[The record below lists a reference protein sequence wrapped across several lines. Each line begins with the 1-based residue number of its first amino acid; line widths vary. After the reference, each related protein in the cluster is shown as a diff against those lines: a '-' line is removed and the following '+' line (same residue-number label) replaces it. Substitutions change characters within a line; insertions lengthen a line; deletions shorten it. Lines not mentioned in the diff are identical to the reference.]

1 MKIEIFTKCLNTTDT
16 ENISRKDFFMSL
28 VWSNNNKDLIRELY
42 PQRFNLT
49 VTLNNIGTFTP
60 DNVTVMLE
68 KFEGGSWTEVKAIR
82 FLDVNSPT
90 FSETIGSEPHNI
102 PEQNSLK
109 LRAKI
114 AHQGRTYYSN
124 EINYLKLETPS
135 FRFTG
140 GIKTEGVNHNA
151 YKQIVDTSIC
161 AENTISVPV
170 VAKFQLINEVV
181 LTEEQIIT
189 VKNKK
194 YIVRLVDVT
203 QGRRVVLTQN
213 IQNQPTEAEGRRY
226 IFIFNSTIDSL
237 QHTANNLFQFEVE
250 EADQNILL
258 KSEIFNINFISLH
271 IGKSLNI
278 LDRNN
283 AVINGKQLEEDNI
296 TIVSNPSVQGIIN
309 KEDLKPIV
317 YSLRKNINDADW
329 VFVDSKTLYLDT
341 IEPVSFNYLVTD
353 EGKSAFKVDILDN
366 KGCTLDLGEA
376 YVTKA
381 VAVPPPPVL
390 QECKIAYGLKIEGHE
405 ETSISL
411 PSGGTINVG
420 VIKEDISDLEAQDNQ
435 GVTVTHYIG
444 ESLQNVYQNQKSGHS
459 FIVRGSGEHKF
470 ELAVTGVLETNP
482 QGCSSFS
489 QEIISGRQVV
499 TVNVAE
505 NVSPKPGEGQKSCEY
520 CYDGTFHSEKP
531 VVDAESGLT
540 VIFKRKDRENWC
552 KIYNQRSFQQFH
564 DTNVFR
570 CSSQGNLSLDDDME
584 TIIVSE
590 KGTPVMDLLSLNNVQ
605 SHLKTIDVSGVTNL
619 NTITLNRVP
628 NLTSLIVSDSVYTKI
643 QNGTIRVVNSNIA
656 SHTVNTITL
665 AEGVSQDIITR
676 PVA

>member
-28 VWSNNNKDLIRELY
+28 VWSDNNKDLIRDLY

-60 DNVTVMLE
+60 DNVAVMLE
-68 KFEGGSWTEVKAIR
+68 KFEGGSWSEVKAIR

-90 FSETIGSEPHNI
+90 FSEIIGNETHNI

-135 FRFTG
+135 FRFSG
-140 GIKTEGVNHNA
+140 GIKTEGINHNA
-151 YKQIVDTSIC
+151 YKQIIDTSIC
-161 AENTISVPV
+161 SENNISVPII
-170 VAKFQLINEVV
+170 AKFQLINEVV
-181 LTEEQIIT
+181 LTAEQITT

-213 IQNQPTEAEGRRY
+213 IQNQPTETEGRRY

-250 EADQNILL
+250 GADQNILL

-317 YSLRKNINDADW
+317 YSLRKNINNADW

-353 EGKSAFKVDILDN
+353 EGKNAFKVDILDN

-420 VIKEDISDLEAQDNQ
+420 IIKNDISDLEAQDNQ

-444 ESLQNVYQNQKSGHS
+444 ESLQNVYQNKKSGHS

-470 ELAVTGVLETNP
+470 ELSVTGVLETNP

-489 QEIISGRQVV
+489 QEIISGRQIV

-505 NVSPKPGEGQKSCEY
+505 NVAPKPGEGQKSCEY

-531 VVDAESGLT
+531 VIDAENGLT
-540 VIFKRKDRENWC
+540 IIFKRKDRDNWC
-552 KIYNQRSFQQFH
+552 KIYNQQSFLQFH
-564 DTNVFR
+564 DSNVFR
-570 CSSQGNLSLDDDME
+570 CSSQGTTSLDDDME

-590 KGTPVMDLLSLNNVQ
+590 KGTPVMDLFTLNNTQ
-605 SHLKTIDVSGVTNL
+605 SHLKTIDVSGITKL
-619 NTITLNRVP
+619 NTIILNKAP
-628 NLTSLIVSDSVYTKI
+628 NLTSLIVSDSVYTNI
-643 QNGTIRVVNSNIA
+643 QNGNIRVVNSNTA
-656 SHTVNTITL
+656 NLVANTITL
-665 AEGVSQDIITR
+665 AEGVSKDIITR

>member
-60 DNVTVMLE
+60 DSVAVMLE
-68 KFEGGSWTEVKAIR
+68 KFEGGSWSEVKAIR

-90 FSETIGSEPHNI
+90 FSEIIGNEPHNI

-135 FRFTG
+135 FRFSG

-161 AENTISVPV
+161 SENNISVPII
-170 VAKFQLINEVV
+170 AKFQLINEVV
-181 LTEEQIIT
+181 LTEEQIST

-194 YIVRLVDVT
+194 YIVRLADVT

-213 IQNQPTEAEGRRY
+213 IQNQPTETEGRRY

-309 KEDLKPIV
+309 KADLKPIV

-353 EGKSAFKVDILDN
+353 EGKNAFKVDILDN
-366 KGCTLDLGEA
+366 KGCTFDLGEA

-420 VIKEDISDLEAQDNQ
+420 IIKNDISDLESQDNQ

-444 ESLQNVYQNQKSGHS
+444 ESLQNTYQNQKSGYSYVVNGAGVH
-459 FIVRGSGEHKF
+459 RF
-470 ELAVTGVLETNP
+470 ELAVQGVLDNTP
-482 QGCSSFS
+482 QGCSSFM
-489 QEIISGRQVV
+489 QDIIAGKQVV
-499 TVNVAE
+499 TITIASNIT
-505 NVSPKPGEGQKSCEY
+505 SPPQEGQKSCEY
-520 CYDGTFHSEKP
+520 CYDGSYHSDKP
-531 VVDAESGLT
+531 IADSANGLT

-552 KIYNQRSFQQFH
+552 KIFKAGSVQQFH
-564 DTNVFR
+564 DSNIFR
-570 CSSQGNLSLDDDME
+570 CNSHSSLSIDDDME

-590 KGTPVMDLLSLNNVQ
+590 NSVSVMDMISINNTQ
-605 SHLKTIDVSGVTNL
+605 SYLKTLDVSGLRNLKTLYL
-619 NTITLNRVP
+619 NTIP
-628 NLTSLIVSDSVYTKI
+628 NLASLIVSDEVYNKI
-643 QNGTIRVVNSNIA
+643 QNSSIRVMNSNNRSFLPNI
-656 SHTVNTITL
+656 ILL
-665 AEGVSQDIITR
+665 AEGVSQDIIKR
-676 PVA
+676 QVS